1 MNYISIV
8 NDNNDV
14 GYLIP
19 DTEHGRECV
28 AEILK
33 EYPTWINKGAVDTT
47 ISIHEDW
54 SKDDIYV
61 KYKRKENNNGI

>member
-1 MNYISIV
+1 MDYISLV
-8 NDNNDV
+8 YETNDG

-28 AEILK
+28 AELLK
-33 EYPTWINKGAVDTT
+33 EYPTLINRGIVDAS

-61 KYKRKENNNGI
+61 KYKSRR